1 MEDKKTRHRRQ
12 KTEWA
17 RKDRANKRKKKED
30 MELVSSSDA
39 EGICVAVGHPF

>member
-39 EGICVAVGHPF
+39 EGICVTVGHPF